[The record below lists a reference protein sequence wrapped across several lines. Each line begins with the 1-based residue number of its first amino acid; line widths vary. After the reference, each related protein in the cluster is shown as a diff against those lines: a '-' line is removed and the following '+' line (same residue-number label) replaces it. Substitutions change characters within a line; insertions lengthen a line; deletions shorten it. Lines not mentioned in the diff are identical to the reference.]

1 MTRPSRTMADTRC
14 RRASTGRMIDEI
26 MELARSLPLTRQVLA
41 DSLET
46 ATPTQMEFMLS
57 WMNEELASRE
67 RSKRTRLPEQAG
79 LPGVK
84 ELDGYDWTPVRFPV
98 DYGREALESLDFVA
112 NSEDVVLFG
121 PPGTGKTHLA
131 AALARKACVEGVPA
145 RFFTAAGL
153 VMRLLR
159 ASAEGRL
166 DRELA
171 LISKARLLVID
182 ELGYVPVDEEG
193 SRLLFQVVTNAYE
206 RQSVIYTT
214 NIEFSGWGRVFGD
227 PNMATAIVDRTV
239 HHGRMIRF
247 EGESYRR
254 THALMG

>member
-1 MTRPSRTMADTRC
+1 MTRPSRTMADTRR
-14 RRASTGRMIDEI
+14 RRASTGRMMDEI

-46 ATPTQMEFMLS
+46 ATPAQMEFMLS

-67 RSKRTRLPEQAG
+67 RSKRARLLKQAG

-131 AALARKACVEGVPA
+131 VALARKACVEGQPT

-153 VMRLLR
+153 GHAAAARVGRGQARPGARIDIQGAAPRDRR
-159 ASAEGRL
+159 A
-166 DRELA
+166 
-171 LISKARLLVID
+171 
-182 ELGYVPVDEEG
+182 
-193 SRLLFQVVTNAYE
+193 
-206 RQSVIYTT
+206 
-214 NIEFSGWGRVFGD
+214 
-227 PNMATAIVDRTV
+227 
-239 HHGRMIRF
+239 
-247 EGESYRR
+247 
-254 THALMG
+254 

>member
-1 MTRPSRTMADTRC
+1 MTRASRTAADTRR
-14 RRASTGRMIDEI
+14 RRASTGRMMDEI

-41 DSLET
+41 DSLEA
-46 ATPTQMEFMLS
+46 ATPAQMEFMLS

-67 RSKRTRLPEQAG
+67 RSKRARLLKQAG
-79 LPGVK
+79 LPAVK

-98 DYGREALESLDFVA
+98 DYGREALESLDFVSG
-112 NSEDVVLFG
+112 NEDVVMFG
-121 PPGTGKTHLA
+121 PPGTTHLA
-131 AALARKACVEGVPA
+131 VALARKACVEGVPA

-166 DRELA
+166 DRELSA
-171 LISKARLLVID
+171 ISKARLLVID

-227 PNMATAIVDRTV
+227 PDMATAIVDRTV

>member
-1 MTRPSRTMADTRC
+1 MADTRR
-14 RRASTGRMIDEI
+14 RRASTGRMMDEI

-46 ATPTQMEFMLS
+46 ATPAQMEFMLS

-67 RSKRTRLPEQAG
+67 RSKRARLLKQAG

-131 AALARKACVEGVPA
+131 VALARKACVEGQPT
-145 RFFTAAGL
+145 RFFTA
-153 VMRLLR
+153 VFRQINLR
-159 ASAEGRL
+159 
-166 DRELA
+166 
-171 LISKARLLVID
+171 
-182 ELGYVPVDEEG
+182 
-193 SRLLFQVVTNAYE
+193 VVT
-206 RQSVIYTT
+206 S
-214 NIEFSGWGRVFGD
+214 
-227 PNMATAIVDRTV
+227 
-239 HHGRMIRF
+239 
-247 EGESYRR
+247 
-254 THALMG
+254 

>member
-1 MTRPSRTMADTRC
+1 MTRASRTAADTRR
-14 RRASTGRMIDEI
+14 RRASTGRMMDEI

-41 DSLET
+41 DSLEA
-46 ATPTQMEFMLS
+46 ATPAQMEFMLS

-67 RSKRTRLPEQAG
+67 RSKRARLLKQAG
-79 LPGVK
+79 LPAVK

-98 DYGREALESLDFVA
+98 DYGREALESLDFVSG
-112 NSEDVVLFG
+112 NEDVVMFD

-131 AALARKACVEGVPA
+131 VALARKACVEGVPA

-153 VMRLLR
+153 VRLLR
-159 ASAEGRL
+159 ASAEGGL
-166 DRELA
+166 DRELSA
-171 LISKARLLVID
+171 ISKARLLVID

-227 PNMATAIVDRTV
+227 PDMATAIVDRTV

>member
-1 MTRPSRTMADTRC
+1 MTRPSRTMADTRR
-14 RRASTGRMIDEI
+14 RRASTGRMMDEI

-46 ATPTQMEFMLS
+46 ATPAQMEFMLS

-67 RSKRTRLPEQAG
+67 RSKRARLLKQAG

-131 AALARKACVEGVPA
+131 VALGRLACMRAIPV
-145 RFFTAAGL
+145 RFFTATGL
-153 VMRLLR
+153 LMRLRR
-159 ASAEGRL
+159 AKREDRL
-166 DRELA
+166 DTELRQIA
-171 LISKARLLVID
+171 KARLLIID
-182 ELGYVPVDEEG
+182 EFGYMP
-193 SRLLFQVVTNAYE
+193 
-206 RQSVIYTT
+206 I
-214 NIEFSGWGRVFGD
+214 
-227 PNMATAIVDRTV
+227 DRTV
-239 HHGRMIRF
+239 RHGRLTGFR
-247 EGESYRR
+247 GR
-254 THALMG
+254 LLP

>member
-1 MTRPSRTMADTRC
+1 MADTRR
-14 RRASTGRMIDEI
+14 RRASTGRMMDEI

-46 ATPTQMEFMLS
+46 ATPAQMEFMLS

-67 RSKRTRLPEQAG
+67 RSKRARLLKQAG

-131 AALARKACVEGVPA
+131 VALARKACVEGQPT

-159 ASAEGRL
+159 CFASMFVRQVRQCFSAVWADGFPRC
-166 DRELA
+166 RH
-171 LISKARLLVID
+171 RF
-182 ELGYVPVDEEG
+182 PV
-193 SRLLFQVVTNAYE
+193 
-206 RQSVIYTT
+206 
-214 NIEFSGWGRVFGD
+214 
-227 PNMATAIVDRTV
+227 M
-239 HHGRMIRF
+239 
-247 EGESYRR
+247 
-254 THALMG
+254 

>member
-1 MTRPSRTMADTRC
+1 
-14 RRASTGRMIDEI
+14 MIDEI

-131 AALARKACVEGVPA
+131 AALARKPNAWGESPLRGELPDGLGLRLDALNPGSRRRELTLLHRASVASGFGNAVLAMAAIVEG
-145 RFFTAAGL
+145 G
-153 VMRLLR
+153 R
-159 ASAEGRL
+159 APDPDDGAGRL
-166 DRELA
+166 A
-171 LISKARLLVID
+171 V
-182 ELGYVPVDEEG
+182 
-193 SRLLFQVVTNAYE
+193 
-206 RQSVIYTT
+206 
-214 NIEFSGWGRVFGD
+214 
-227 PNMATAIVDRTV
+227 
-239 HHGRMIRF
+239 
-247 EGESYRR
+247 
-254 THALMG
+254 

>member
-1 MTRPSRTMADTRC
+1 MTRPSRTMADTRR
-14 RRASTGRMIDEI
+14 RRASTGRMMDEI

-46 ATPTQMEFMLS
+46 ATPAQMEFMLS

-67 RSKRTRLPEQAG
+67 RSKRARLLKQAG

-131 AALARKACVEGVPA
+131 V
-145 RFFTAAGL
+145 AAGL

-171 LISKARLLVID
+171 AISKARLLVID

-214 NIEFSGWGRVFGD
+214 NIESGGWGRVFGD

>member
-1 MTRPSRTMADTRC
+1 
-14 RRASTGRMIDEI
+14 
-26 MELARSLPLTRQVLA
+26 
-41 DSLET
+41 
-46 ATPTQMEFMLS
+46 
-57 WMNEELASRE
+57 
-67 RSKRTRLPEQAG
+67 
-79 LPGVK
+79 
-84 ELDGYDWTPVRFPV
+84 
-98 DYGREALESLDFVA
+98 
-112 NSEDVVLFG
+112 
-121 PPGTGKTHLA
+121 
-131 AALARKACVEGVPA
+131 
-145 RFFTAAGL
+145 
-153 VMRLLR
+153 MRLLR

-214 NIEFSGWGRVFGD
+214 NIEFSGWGTRCS
-227 PNMATAIVDRTV
+227 ATRTWPPRSVDRTV

>member
-1 MTRPSRTMADTRC
+1 MTRPSRTMADTRR
-14 RRASTGRMIDEI
+14 RRASTGRMMDEI

-46 ATPTQMEFMLS
+46 ATPAQMEFMLS

-67 RSKRTRLPEQAG
+67 RSKRARLLKQAG

-131 AALARKACVEGVPA
+131 VALARKACVEGQPT

-171 LISKARLLVID
+171 LICVLASWRPLC
-182 ELGYVPVDEEG
+182 
-193 SRLLFQVVTNAYE
+193 E
-206 RQSVIYTT
+206 RC
-214 NIEFSGWGRVFGD
+214 FSAV
-227 PNMATAIVDRTV
+227 
-239 HHGRMIRF
+239 
-247 EGESYRR
+247 
-254 THALMG
+254 

>member
-1 MTRPSRTMADTRC
+1 TPCGKPAAYTAEKHRSQ
-14 RRASTGRMIDEI
+14 SGRQ
-26 MELARSLPLTRQVLA
+26 LAK
-41 DSLET
+41 
-46 ATPTQMEFMLS
+46 TQ
-57 WMNEELASRE
+57 
-67 RSKRTRLPEQAG
+67 
-79 LPGVK
+79 
-84 ELDGYDWTPVRFPV
+84 
-98 DYGREALESLDFVA
+98 
-112 NSEDVVLFG
+112 
-121 PPGTGKTHLA
+121 
-131 AALARKACVEGVPA
+131 
-145 RFFTAAGL
+145 
-153 VMRLLR
+153 
-159 ASAEGRL
+159 
-166 DRELA
+166 LA

>member
-1 MTRPSRTMADTRC
+1 MTRPSRTMADTRR
-14 RRASTGRMIDEI
+14 RRASTGRMMDEI

-46 ATPTQMEFMLS
+46 ATPAQMEFMLS

-67 RSKRTRLPEQAG
+67 RSKRARLLKQAG

-131 AALARKACVEGVPA
+131 VALAVR
-145 RFFTAAGL
+145 
-153 VMRLLR
+153 R
-159 ASAEGRL
+159 ASRASRRGSSPRP
-166 DRELA
+166 DW
-171 LISKARLLVID
+171 SCGCCARR
-182 ELGYVPVDEEG
+182 PRAG
-193 SRLLFQVVTNAYE
+193 STG
-206 RQSVIYTT
+206 S
-214 NIEFSGWGRVFGD
+214 S
-227 PNMATAIVDRTV
+227 
-239 HHGRMIRF
+239 H
-247 EGESYRR
+247 
-254 THALMG
+254 